1 MIRPLALLFLL
12 CLPLAGCGDGPPA
25 PAANASASANDQAPA
40 APLGDLVRVRLE
52 TDAGAIVLEL
62 DHRHAP
68 ITTANFVRYVDAHRF
83 DNTIFYRTSHTPH
96 DAQHGFIQGGIR
108 HNYRLLFPPIALE
121 PTSRTGLLHRD
132 GTISMA
138 RTMPDSAMGDFVI
151 SIGAQP
157 GMDAGPH
164 APGDHLGYATFG
176 RVVEGM
182 DVVRAILNAPT
193 SPTEGQGAMRGQMLM
208 PRVRILSARR
218 VPAPR

>member
-1 MIRPLALLFLL
+1 MTRSLLPLALLT
-12 CLPLAGCGDGPPA
+12 LPIAGCGDGPPA
-25 PAANASASANDQAPA
+25 APA
-40 APLGDLVRVRLE
+40 SNAVANTALPAPPIGDMVRVRLE
-52 TDAGAIVLEL
+52 TDAGPIMLEL

-68 ITTANFVRYVDAHRF
+68 ITTENFVHYVDQHRF
-83 DNTIFYRTSHTPH
+83 DGTIFYRTSHTPH

-108 HNYRLLFPPIALE
+108 HNYRLLFPPIPLE

-138 RTMPDSAMGDFVI
+138 RTTPDSAMGDFVI

-164 APGDHLGYATFG
+164 GPGDHLGYATFG

-182 DVVRAILNAPT
+182 DVVRRIHA
-193 SPTEGQGAMRGQMLM
+193 SPTDPNTGSGSMRGEMLSA
-208 PRVRILSARR
+208 PVHIISARR
-218 VPAPR
+218 AD

>member
-1 MIRPLALLFLL
+1 MIRPLALFALL
-12 CLPLAGCGDGPPA
+12 CFPLVGCGDGAPA
-25 PAANASASANDQAPA
+25 PVTANASANSAAPA

-52 TDAGAIVLEL
+52 TDAGAILLEL

-68 ITTANFVRYVDAHRF
+68 VTTANFIRYVDAHRF

-108 HNYRLLFPPIALE
+108 HNYRLLFPPIPLE

-138 RTMPDSAMGDFVI
+138 RTTPDSAMGDFVI

-176 RVVEGM
+176 RVVVGM
-182 DVVRAILNAPT
+182 DVVRRIHAAPT
-193 SPTEGQGAMRGQMLM
+193 DPNAGSGSMHGEMLSA
-208 PRVRILSARR
+208 PVRIISARR
-218 VPAPR
+218 AD

>member
-1 MIRPLALLFLL
+1 MIRPRALLALF
-12 CLPLAGCGDGPPA
+12 CLSLAGCGDGA
-25 PAANASASANDQAPA
+25 AGPAANISASANTSAPA

-52 TDAGAIVLEL
+52 TDAGAILLEL

-68 ITTANFVRYVDAHRF
+68 VTTANFIRYVDAHRF

-108 HNYRLLFPPIALE
+108 HDYRRLLPPIPLE

-138 RTMPDSAMGDFVI
+138 RTTPDSAMGDFVI

-157 GMDAGPH
+157 GMDAGPN

-182 DVVRAILNAPT
+182 DVVRRIHAMATDPRAG
-193 SPTEGQGAMRGQMLM
+193 SGSMRGEMLS
-208 PRVRILSARR
+208 PPVRILSARR
-218 VPAPR
+218 AS

>member
-1 MIRPLALLFLL
+1 MTRLFSLLAFP
-12 CLPLAGCGDGPPA
+12 CLALAGCGDGPPA
-25 PAANASASANDQAPA
+25 TNTSASTNAAAPA
-40 APLGDLVRVRLE
+40 APIGDLVRVRLE
-52 TDAGAIVLEL
+52 TDAGVILLEL

-68 ITTANFVRYVDAHRF
+68 ITTENFIAYVDQHRF
-83 DNTIFYRTSHTPH
+83 DNTVFYRTSRTPH

-108 HNYRLLFPPIALE
+108 HNYRLLLPPIPLE

-138 RTMPDSAMGDFVI
+138 RTTPDSAMGDFVI

-157 GMDAGPH
+157 GMDAGPR

-182 DVVRAILNAPT
+182 DVVRRIHAAPT
-193 SPTEGQGAMRGQMLM
+193 DPRAGSGSMRGEMLSA
-208 PRVRILSARR
+208 PVRIVSARR
-218 VPAPR
+218 AD

>member
-1 MIRPLALLFLL
+1 MIRPLVLFAFL
-12 CLPLAGCGDGPPA
+12 CLTLVGCGDNPPPPA
-25 PAANASASANDQAPA
+25 AANAAANAA
-40 APLGDLVRVRLE
+40 APSAPIGDTVRVRLE
-52 TDAGAIVLEL
+52 TDAGPIVLEL

-68 ITTANFVRYVDAHRF
+68 VTTENFIAYVDQHRF
-83 DNTIFYRTSHTPH
+83 DDTVFYRTSHTPH

-108 HNYRLLFPPIALE
+108 HYYRVLLPPIPLE

-138 RTMPDSAMGDFVI
+138 RTTPDSAMGDFVI

-176 RVVEGM
+176 RVIEGM
-182 DVVRAILNAPT
+182 DVVRRIHAMATDPT
-193 SPTEGQGAMRGQMLM
+193 AGSGSMRGEMLS
-208 PRVRILSARR
+208 PPVRIVSARR
-218 VPAPR
+218 AE

>member
-1 MIRPLALLFLL
+1 MTRTLLLIALVG
-12 CLPLAGCGDGPPA
+12 LPLSGCGEAPSPPA
-25 PAANASASANDQAPA
+25 ASTASANAALPAP
-40 APLGDLVRVRLE
+40 PIGDLVRIRLE
-52 TDAGAIVLEL
+52 TDAGPIMLEL

-68 ITTANFVRYVDAHRF
+68 ITTENFVHYVDQHRF
-83 DNTIFYRTSHTPH
+83 DGTIFYRTSHTPH

-108 HNYRLLFPPIALE
+108 HNYRLLFPPIPLE

-138 RTMPDSAMGDFVI
+138 RTTPDSAMGDFVI

-182 DVVRAILNAPT
+182 DVVRRIHA
-193 SPTEGQGAMRGQMLM
+193 SPTDPNTGSGSMRGEMLSA
-208 PRVRILSARR
+208 PVRIISARR
-218 VPAPR
+218 AD

>member
-1 MIRPLALLFLL
+1 MARPLALLGFLGL
-12 CLPLAGCGDGPPA
+12 SLSGCGDGPPA
-25 PAANASASANDQAPA
+25 PAVANGSANAAAPS

-52 TDAGAIVLEL
+52 TDAGPIVLEL

-68 ITTANFVRYVDAHRF
+68 ITTENFIAYVDQHRF
-83 DNTIFYRTSHTPH
+83 DNTVFYRSSHVPH
-96 DAQHGFIQGGIR
+96 DAGHGFIQGGIR
-108 HNYRLLFPPIALE
+108 HNYRLLLPPIPLE

-138 RTMPDSAMGDFVI
+138 RTTPDSAMGDFVI

-182 DVVRAILNAPT
+182 DAVRRIHAMPADPHAG
-193 SPTEGQGAMRGQMLM
+193 SGSMRGEMLS
-208 PRVRILSARR
+208 PPVRIVSARR
-218 VPAPR
+218 D

>member
-1 MIRPLALLFLL
+1 MTRTLLFTALLL
-12 CLPLAGCGDGPPA
+12 LPLAGCGEAPPPPA
-25 PAANASASANDQAPA
+25 ASNASANVAAPA

-52 TDAGAIVLEL
+52 TDAGPILLEL

-68 ITTANFVRYVDAHRF
+68 ITTENFIRYVDNRRF
-83 DNTIFYRTSHTPH
+83 DNTVFYRTSHTPR

-108 HNYRLLFPPIALE
+108 HNYRLLYPPIPLE

-138 RTMPDSAMGDFVI
+138 RTTPDSAMGDFVI

-157 GMDAGPH
+157 GMDAGPR

-176 RVVEGM
+176 RVLEGM
-182 DVVRAILNAPT
+182 DVVRRIHAAPT
-193 SPTEGQGAMRGQMLM
+193 DPNAGRGSMRGEMLSA
-208 PRVRILSARR
+208 PVRIITARR
-218 VPAPR
+218 AD

>member
-1 MIRPLALLFLL
+1 MTRLLFLLGLL

-25 PAANASASANDQAPA
+25 PAAANRSASANAAAPS

-52 TDAGAIVLEL
+52 TDAGVIMLEL

-68 ITTANFVRYVDAHRF
+68 ITTENFIAYVDQHRL
-83 DNTIFYRTSHTPH
+83 DNTVFYRTSHTPH
-96 DAQHGFIQGGIR
+96 DAQHGFVQGGIR
-108 HNYRLLFPPIALE
+108 HNYRLLLPPIPLE

-138 RTMPDSAMGDFVI
+138 RTTPDSAMGDFVI

-157 GMDAGPH
+157 GMDAGPR

-182 DVVRAILNAPT
+182 DVVRRIHAAPT
-193 SPTEGQGAMRGQMLM
+193 DPHAGTGSMRGEMLSA
-208 PRVRILSARR
+208 PVRIVSARR
-218 VPAPR
+218 AD

>member
-1 MIRPLALLFLL
+1 MIRPLALLALL
-12 CLPLAGCGDGPPA
+12 CIPLAGCGDGPPG
-25 PAANASASANDQAPA
+25 PAANISASANKAAPA
-40 APLGDLVRVRLE
+40 PPLGDLVRVRLE

-62 DHRHAP
+62 DHLHAP
-68 ITTANFVRYVDAHRF
+68 ITSANFVRYVDAHRF
-83 DNTIFYRTSHTPH
+83 DNTVFYRTSHTPH
-96 DAQHGFIQGGIR
+96 DTQHGFIQGGIR
-108 HNYRLLFPPIALE
+108 HNYRLLFPPIPLE

-138 RTMPDSAMGDFVI
+138 RTTPDSAMGDFVI

-182 DVVRAILNAPT
+182 DVIRRIHTAPT
-193 SPTEGQGAMRGQMLM
+193 DPNTGSGSMHGEMLSA
-208 PRVRILSARR
+208 PVRIISARR
-218 VPAPR
+218 AD

>member
-1 MIRPLALLFLL
+1 MTRPLALLGFL
-12 CLPLAGCGDGPPA
+12 CLALSGCGDGPPA
-25 PAANASASANDQAPA
+25 PAAANASANAAAPS

-52 TDAGAIVLEL
+52 TDAGPIVLEL

-68 ITTANFVRYVDAHRF
+68 VTTENFIAYVDQHRF
-83 DNTIFYRTSHTPH
+83 DNTVFYRSSHVPH
-96 DAQHGFIQGGIR
+96 DAGHGFIQGGIR
-108 HNYRLLFPPIALE
+108 HNYRLLLPPIPLE

-138 RTMPDSAMGDFVI
+138 RTTPDSAMGDFVI

-182 DVVRAILNAPT
+182 DVVRRIHAMPADPNAG
-193 SPTEGQGAMRGQMLM
+193 SGSMRGEMLSQ
-208 PRVRILSARR
+208 PVRILSARR
-218 VPAPR
+218 AD

>member
-1 MIRPLALLFLL
+1 MTRPLALLGFL
-12 CLPLAGCGDGPPA
+12 CLSLSGCGDGPPA
-25 PAANASASANDQAPA
+25 PAVANASANAAAPR
-40 APLGDLVRVRLE
+40 APLGDLVQVRLE

-68 ITTANFVRYVDAHRF
+68 VTTENFIAYVDQHRF
-83 DNTIFYRTSHTPH
+83 DNTVFYRSSHVPH
-96 DAQHGFIQGGIR
+96 DAGHGFIQGGIR
-108 HNYRLLFPPIALE
+108 HNFRLLLPPIPLE

-138 RTMPDSAMGDFVI
+138 RTTRDSAMGDFVI

-182 DVVRAILNAPT
+182 DVVRRIHAMPADPNAG
-193 SPTEGQGAMRGQMLM
+193 SGSMRGEMLSA
-208 PRVRILSARR
+208 PVRIVSARR
-218 VPAPR
+218 AD

>member
-1 MIRPLALLFLL
+1 MRSWRAFLV
-12 CLPLAGCGDGPPA
+12 LPCFALAGCGDTPPP
-25 PAANASASANDQAPA
+25 PAANASVNQA
-40 APLGDLVRVRLE
+40 APSAPIGDTVRVRLE
-52 TDAGAIVLEL
+52 TDAGPILLEL

-68 ITTANFVRYVDAHRF
+68 LTTENFIAYVDQHRF
-83 DNTIFYRTSHTPH
+83 DNSVFYRSSHTPH

-108 HNYRLLFPPIALE
+108 HNYRLLLPPIRLE

-138 RTMPDSAMGDFVI
+138 RTTPDSAMGDFVI
-151 SIGAQP
+151 SVGAQP

-182 DVVRAILNAPT
+182 DVVRRIHAMATDPHAGT
-193 SPTEGQGAMRGQMLM
+193 GSMRGEMLS
-208 PRVRILSARR
+208 PPVRILTARR
-218 VPAPR
+218 AS

>member
-1 MIRPLALLFLL
+1 MTRPSALFACL
-12 CLPLAGCGDGPPA
+12 CLTLAGCGDGPPA
-25 PAANASASANDQAPA
+25 PAAANGSASAKAAAPA

-52 TDAGAIVLEL
+52 TDAGPIVLEL
-62 DHRHAP
+62 DHLHAP
-68 ITTANFVRYVDAHRF
+68 ITTANFIAYVDQHRF
-83 DNTIFYRTSHTPH
+83 DNIVFYRSSHTPH

-108 HNYRLLFPPIALE
+108 HNYRLLLPPIPLE

-138 RTMPDSAMGDFVI
+138 RTTRDSAMGDFVI

-157 GMDAGPH
+157 GMDAGPR

-182 DVVRAILNAPT
+182 DVVRRIHAAPT
-193 SPTEGQGAMRGQMLM
+193 DPNAGRGSMRGEMLSA
-208 PRVRILSARR
+208 PVRIISARR
-218 VPAPR
+218 AA

>member
-1 MIRPLALLFLL
+1 MIRAPACLALLGLG
-12 CLPLAGCGDGPPA
+12 LAGCGDNPPPPA
-25 PAANASASANDQAPA
+25 VNASANATAPS

-52 TDAGAIVLEL
+52 TEAGPIVLEL

-68 ITTANFVRYVDAHRF
+68 VTTENFIAYVDQHRF
-83 DNTIFYRTSHTPH
+83 DNTVFYRSSHVPH
-96 DAQHGFIQGGIR
+96 DAGHGFVQGGIR
-108 HNYRLLFPPIALE
+108 HNYRLLLPPIPLE

-138 RTMPDSAMGDFVI
+138 RTTPDSAMGDFVI

-182 DVVRAILNAPT
+182 DAVRRIHAMPADPNAG
-193 SPTEGQGAMRGQMLM
+193 SGSMRGEMLSQ
-208 PRVRILSARR
+208 PVRIVSARR
-218 VPAPR
+218 AD

>member
-1 MIRPLALLFLL
+1 VVRTLALFALL
-12 CLPLAGCGDGPPA
+12 CLPLAGCGDNPP
-25 PAANASASANDQAPA
+25 PAANKSASANAA
-40 APLGDLVRVRLE
+40 APSAPIGDLVRVRLE

-68 ITTANFVRYVDAHRF
+68 ITTENFIAYVDQHRF
-83 DNTIFYRTSHTPH
+83 DNTVFYRTSHTPH

-108 HNYRLLFPPIALE
+108 HNYRVLLPPIPLE

-138 RTMPDSAMGDFVI
+138 RTTPDSAMGDFVI

-157 GMDAGPH
+157 GMDAGPR

-176 RVVEGM
+176 RVIEGM
-182 DVVRAILNAPT
+182 DVVRRIHAAPADPN
-193 SPTEGQGAMRGQMLM
+193 SGRGSMRGEMLSA
-208 PRVRILSARR
+208 PVRIISARR
-218 VPAPR
+218 AD

>member
-1 MIRPLALLFLL
+1 MIRPLLLLALP
-12 CLPLAGCGDGPPA
+12 CLALAGCGDGPPA
-25 PAANASASANDQAPA
+25 PAAANGSASSNIAAPA
-40 APLGDLVRVRLE
+40 APLGDLVRVRME

-62 DHRHAP
+62 DNLHAP
-68 ITTANFVRYVDAHRF
+68 ITTANFVRYVDARRF
-83 DNTIFYRTSHTPH
+83 DNTVFYRSSHTPR

-108 HNYRLLFPPIALE
+108 HNYQLLFPPIPLE

-138 RTMPDSAMGDFVI
+138 RTTPDSAMGDFVI

-157 GMDAGPH
+157 GMDAGPR

-182 DVVRAILNAPT
+182 DVVRRIHTAPT
-193 SPTEGQGAMRGQMLM
+193 DPNAGRGSMRGEMLSA
-208 PRVRILSARR
+208 PVRIISARR
-218 VPAPR
+218 AD

>member
-1 MIRPLALLFLL
+1 MTRSLPLTALLL
-12 CLPLAGCGDGPPA
+12 LPLAGCGEAPPPPA
-25 PAANASASANDQAPA
+25 TSNASANVAAPA

-52 TDAGAIVLEL
+52 TDAGPIVLEL

-68 ITTANFVRYVDAHRF
+68 ITTENFIRYVDNHRF
-83 DNTIFYRTSHTPH
+83 DGTVFYRTSHTPH

-108 HNYRLLFPPIALE
+108 HNYRLLYPPIPLE

-138 RTMPDSAMGDFVI
+138 RTTPDSAMGDFVI

-157 GMDAGPH
+157 GMDAGPR

-182 DVVRAILNAPT
+182 DVVRRIHAAPT
-193 SPTEGQGAMRGQMLM
+193 DPNTGRGSMRGEM
-208 PRVRILSARR
+208 LSAPGRIMTARR
-218 VPAPR
+218 AD